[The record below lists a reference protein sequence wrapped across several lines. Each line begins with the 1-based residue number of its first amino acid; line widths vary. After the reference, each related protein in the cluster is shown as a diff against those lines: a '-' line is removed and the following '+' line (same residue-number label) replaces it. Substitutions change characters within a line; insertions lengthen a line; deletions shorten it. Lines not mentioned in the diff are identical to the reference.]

1 MVGTYTRTLTRQE
14 RLIKNLN
21 DSFARTIRESFDG
34 VGDTNYSYFGIAS
47 DGSILED
54 KPQNLYADG
63 ILIGDGFN
71 LRKKV
76 ENVGYFDAN
85 IQYIY
90 SDAIGKIYTFG
101 DNFGGAYVKLAS
113 GEKIGL
119 LDFFKHP
126 EVEEYIEGVMS
137 KFTKEKTDGMI
148 QRL

>member
-1 MVGTYTRTLTRQE
+1 MVRTYTKTLTSEE
-14 RLIKNLN
+14 RLIEKLN

-54 KPQNLYADG
+54 KPNNLYADG

-101 DNFGGAYVKLAS
+101 DNFGDAYVELAS

-119 LDFFKHP
+119 LDFSKHP
-126 EVEEYIEGVMS
+126 EAEEYIEGVMS